1 MLLQFSPINF
11 IHIPTVNPVCQQLYN
26 YHTSLIH
33 TQILSRAFHETNQSN
48 PPATPWTH
56 LLIRFDQGLE
66 ILERSAQDGMLMDSK
81 RLMRALI
88 ETYGVIEG
96 KENEAKKISRIA
108 VLRVWMMEMDEG
120 VLTKLVREERV
131 VEVEEGAEAGAE
143 AVGEEEGSVKEAGVD
158 EVGENEQ
165 RAEEEGVTFSTII
178 VRESGF
184 ADVGYPG

>member
-11 IHIPTVNPVCQQLYN
+11 IHIPTMNPVCQQLYN

-33 TQILSRAFHETNQSN
+33 THILPRAFHETN
-48 PPATPWTH
+48 H
-56 LLIRFDQGLE
+56 
-66 ILERSAQDGMLMDSK
+66 AQDAMLMDSK

-96 KENEAKKISRIA
+96 KENQAKKISRIA

-131 VEVEEGAEAGAE
+131 VEVEEGAE

>member
-33 TQILSRAFHETNQSN
+33 THILPRAFHETNQPN

-120 VLTKLVREERV
+120 VLTKLVREERMF
-131 VEVEEGAEAGAE
+131 EVEEGAE
-143 AVGEEEGSVKEAGVD
+143 AVGEEEAGVD
-158 EVGENEQ
+158 EVGGNEQ